1 MKSKTKKRLI
11 AFMLCM
17 VLVLSSAISAFA
29 DDLDTQAQDQT
40 TTMADE
46 PVATSMDDSTDEQQP
61 VAEAEE
67 NQEQAVE
74 TQEEQQTEE
83 NVSEEP
89 TTEDSSTVAEQ
100 EAIEKESDV
109 SIQTTVNG
117 TTITMSGPHSSFP
130 EGTTYEI
137 SASELNENETKD
149 VEIALKK
156 KEDENNIKIATYKA
170 YDIKLLVDGVE
181 SQPTGD
187 VNVKFEGGEV
197 TENITDSEKVD
208 VYHVDEHNQVANTVT
223 ETATTETVTMTTNH
237 FSTYVITTTTDAG
250 VKITVQH
257 YLQNPK
263 KQLYRNSTVHLA
275 KGQEIKDLSS
285 PINYKAEKVVKI
297 NTNGSEG
304 DELNGDKVITEDQ
317 TYRVYYSATT
327 GNSDE
332 SVQMFD
338 YQVKGDNNASINDSR
353 NYSPLSSDTTRFA
366 SGLANNQYSGNGYN
380 TTINVNGSTVYINTW
395 DQKSGGG
402 EVNHVNGKVFG
413 NGNAATG
420 IIKGV
425 NFDTGALIMEKN
437 SSNQQMYEPG
447 FFTTEQKSG
456 KQILSGYKLN
466 FNRNGDTYTL
476 TGVNKPDGTPALSGY
491 DSNKGSDFFP
501 LDSIRDLPKDEAN
514 NPGHHNCFFGMRYD
528 IEFTIGDYL
537 GDLNYSFTGDDDLWA
552 ILDAKENGG
561 KVVIDLG
568 GIHSALDKK
577 VDLWEILLNK
587 KGYDKEDKLK
597 YTNRDENRDK
607 KHTLTILYMER
618 GAYESNCKMNFTLP
632 NSRIV
637 TPSTIPT
644 ADLNLKK
651 VNTSE
656 EGIVN
661 TTFKLVNDTDE
672 SDVKTATSN
681 AAGDI
686 TFTELREGI
695 YTLSEK
701 SVPEPYVKETST
713 WKVKVM
719 KSEGTALTAVLYD
732 TTGETAKEKN
742 ATDDTYHIVN
752 STQEEVVSGSAESD
766 KTVSVKDYNARTYQI
781 DLTASS
787 KATQAVTT
795 TTPYD
800 IVMVL
805 DTSGS
810 MAYDLYNYTEYTGT
824 LTPVNYFWQSN
835 ENRYFVKTDN
845 KIYQSLNYSS
855 DGKYW
860 YYIDANLKTVKV
872 AQGGSTKIY
881 TRTSDGTKMTALK
894 NAAKA
899 FVSNVNEKNP
909 DSRISIV
916 YFSGSAS
923 IKKTNE
929 SNEKYLL
936 RVGDSK
942 TTIDSWIDSLRADGA
957 TNTADGFSKAKDVFS
972 SNGKWANVTQ
982 TNGRKKMVVFLTD
995 GVPTKHSSYD
1005 DDVADKA
1012 VQYASDIKRDYKA
1025 DIYSLGIFDAANS
1038 NGNLSGASIA
1048 TINTFMTDVASA
1060 SSNYMTADSVDSLYH
1075 IFNSITDNM
1084 PVSITATITD
1094 VIDSRFEL
1102 TDKQKNTFANR
1113 NDVQVTYNNE
1123 NGTTTV
1129 TWTNTTVNSKTGNT
1143 PGWHETIEIKA
1154 KDDFIGGNMIP
1165 TNGSAS
1171 GITVGDNTKYFPQP
1185 SVNVKLL
1192 TPSIGDKEITYYKG
1206 DTIESSKFSGELLGT
1221 YKMTEL
1227 DKTTTVK
1234 KGIPKLTKEQLT
1246 KLKNGE
1252 TVEIPYSYTNSNT
1265 DIEGTFVYEYKNTK
1279 YQAEDTTV
1287 NPLENHFA
1295 TEVGKDVEEYKLIV
1309 TFVPKIV
1316 AERKDSLKDTAVL
1329 EPNADE
1335 NISGTVV
1342 TNASV
1347 TGTYKVHVLALWAIV
1362 KQSTSTG
1369 SDGKHPMLSG
1379 AKFELVKDSKV
1390 CYTGESNSD
1399 GFVEWYKDGTKVS
1412 LSEIEKNTYTL
1423 RETSAPAGYAKS
1435 EVQWTITITDTTVTI
1450 TGANE
1455 TTLTPTQLKN
1465 PTTGKTYDAYTY
1477 KNTPVY
1483 ALPSTGGTG
1492 IYLYMI
1498 GGMLLMFAA
1507 VWILYKNKC
1516 KEVLG
1521 K

>member
-1 MKSKTKKRLI
+1 MKSNTKKRLI

-17 VLVLSSAISAFA
+17 VLVLSSATSAFA
-29 DDLDTQAQDQT
+29 DEPQNTDSQSQAEVVT
-40 TTMADE
+40 E
-46 PVATSMDDSTDEQQP
+46 PVADEATGNEATGDEATEDEAAVNSSEQQ
-61 VAEAEE
+61 
-67 NQEQAVE
+67 Q
-74 TQEEQQTEE
+74 QEEQQPETESTPE
-83 NVSEEP
+83 GNL
-89 TTEDSSTVAEQ
+89 EDD
-100 EAIEKESDV
+100 I
-109 SIQTTVNG
+109 SIQTTING
-117 TTITMSGPHSSFP
+117 TTITMSGPYSSFP
-130 EGTTYEI
+130 EGSNYEI
-137 SASELNENETKD
+137 LASELNEEETKN
-149 VEIALKK
+149 VEVALKK
-156 KEDENNIKIATYKA
+156 KEDEINTKIATYKA
-170 YDIKLLVDGVE
+170 YDIKLLVDGIE
-181 SQPTGD
+181 SQPTGN

-197 TENITDSEKVD
+197 QENLETAENIE
-208 VYHVDEHNQVANTVT
+208 VYHVDETTQIANDI
-223 ETATTETVTMTTNH
+223 EKTAVDDTVTMTTNH
-237 FSTYVITTTTDAG
+237 FSNYVITTTKSNG
-250 VKITVQH
+250 VDITVQH
-257 YLQNPK
+257 YIKYTDSNNHLVEK
-263 KQLYRNSTVHLA
+263 ALYRDSKIHLN
-275 KGQEIKDLSS
+275 KNQVITDLSS
-285 PINYKAEKVVKI
+285 LQNYTSQEVIKI
-297 NTNGSEG
+297 EADGSKGEQIS
-304 DELNGDKVITEDQ
+304 NNQVIIADQ
-317 TYRVYYSATT
+317 TYRVYYTPTTATS
-327 GNSDE
+327 NE
-332 SVQMFD
+332 AVQMFD
-338 YQVKGDNNASINDSR
+338 YQVKGEHNTSINAEK
-353 NYSPLSSDTTRFA
+353 NYDPRSTKTTRFA
-366 SGLANNQYSGNGYN
+366 SGLANNQYSENGYD
-380 TTINVNGSTVYINTW
+380 TTIEINNQNFHINTW
-395 DQKSGGG
+395 DTNS
-402 EVNHVNGKVFG
+402 ENTRVNQYNNTAFG
-413 NGNAATG
+413 SSNAMTG
-420 IIKGV
+420 IVKGV
-425 NFDTGALIMEKN
+425 NFKTGELKMGLN
-437 SSNQQMYEPG
+437 SAGEQLYEPG
-447 FFTTEQKSG
+447 FFTTNEKSG
-456 KQILSGYKLN
+456 KHVLDGYKLN
-466 FNRNGDTYTL
+466 FSRTGDTYTL
-476 TGVNKPDGTPALSGY
+476 TGVNKPDGSSALSGSGY
-491 DSNKGSDFFP
+491 NSNDGSNFFP
-501 LDSIRDLPKDEAN
+501 LDSIRDLYKDAAN
-514 NPGHHNCFFGMRYD
+514 NPPGHNCFFGMRYD

-537 GDLNYSFTGDDDLWA
+537 GDLNYSFTGDDDLWV
-552 ILDAKENGG
+552 ILDAKKDGG
-561 KVVIDLG
+561 QVVIDLG
-568 GIHSALDKK
+568 GIHSALSKE
-577 VDLWEILLNK
+577 VDLWKILLK
-587 KGYDKEDKLK
+587 KDNDQNYTEKEKQEYKDKNE
-597 YTNRDENRDK
+597 

-618 GAYESNCKMNFTLP
+618 GAFASNCKMNFTLP

-644 ADLNLKK
+644 ANLNLKK
-651 VNTSE
+651 VNTFE
-656 EGIVN
+656 EGIAN

-672 SDVKTATSN
+672 SDVKIATSN

-686 TFTELREGI
+686 TFTELREGN
-695 YTLSEK
+695 YTLSEE
-701 SVPEPYVKETST
+701 SVPDPYVRETST
-713 WKVKVM
+713 WKVKVT

-742 ATDDTYHIVN
+742 TDGTYHIVN
-752 STQEEVVSGSAESD
+752 STQEEVVLGSAESN
-766 KTVSVKDYNARTYQI
+766 KTVAVKNYKTRTYQI

-810 MAYDLYNYTEYTGT
+810 MSDALYNYTEYTGT
-824 LTPVNYFWQSN
+824 LTPSLLGN
-835 ENRYFVKTDN
+835 ENKYFVKTDD
-845 KIYQSLNYSS
+845 KIYQSLNYQKNLFKDS
-855 DGKYW
+855 YW
-860 YYIDANLKTVKV
+860 YYKDANSNTVKV

-942 TTIDSWIDSLRADGA
+942 ATIDSWIDSLRADGA
-957 TNTADGFSKAKDVFS
+957 TNTEDGFSKAKDVFS

-995 GVPTKHSSYD
+995 GVPTTFSDYD
-1005 DDVADKA
+1005 DTVASNA
-1012 VQYASDIKRDYKA
+1012 VTYASDIKKDYKA

-1038 NGNLSGASIA
+1038 NGNLSGVSIA
-1048 TINTFMTDVASA
+1048 TINTFMTDVASD
-1060 SSNYMTADSVDSLYH
+1060 SSKYMTADSIDSLYH

-1102 TDKQKNTFANR
+1102 TTDEKVRLKGRGATVTE
-1113 NDVQVTYNNE
+1113 ND
-1123 NGTTTV
+1123 GTTTV
-1129 TWTNTTVNSKTGNT
+1129 TWTNTTVTSKTGNT

-1227 DKTTTVK
+1227 DTTTAVE

-1309 TFVPKIV
+1309 TFVPKIA

-1329 EPNADE
+1329 EPNVDE

-1362 KQSTSTG
+1362 KQSTSIG

-1399 GFVEWYKDGTKVS
+1399 GFVEWYKNGTKVS
-1412 LSEIEKNTYTL
+1412 LSEIEKATYTL

-1435 EVQWTITITDTTVTI
+1435 KVQWTIAITDTTVTI
-1450 TGANE
+1450 TGANG
-1455 TTLTPTQLKN
+1455 TPLTPTQLKN
-1465 PTTGKTYDAYTY
+1465 STTGKTYDAYTY
-1477 KNTPVY
+1477 ENTPVY

-1516 KEVLG
+1516 KEVLE

>member
-1 MKSKTKKRLI
+1 
-11 AFMLCM
+11 
-17 VLVLSSAISAFA
+17 
-29 DDLDTQAQDQT
+29 
-40 TTMADE
+40 
-46 PVATSMDDSTDEQQP
+46 
-61 VAEAEE
+61 
-67 NQEQAVE
+67 
-74 TQEEQQTEE
+74 
-83 NVSEEP
+83 
-89 TTEDSSTVAEQ
+89 
-100 EAIEKESDV
+100 
-109 SIQTTVNG
+109 
-117 TTITMSGPHSSFP
+117 
-130 EGTTYEI
+130 
-137 SASELNENETKD
+137 
-149 VEIALKK
+149 
-156 KEDENNIKIATYKA
+156 
-170 YDIKLLVDGVE
+170 
-181 SQPTGD
+181 
-187 VNVKFEGGEV
+187 
-197 TENITDSEKVD
+197 
-208 VYHVDEHNQVANTVT
+208 
-223 ETATTETVTMTTNH
+223 
-237 FSTYVITTTTDAG
+237 
-250 VKITVQH
+250 
-257 YLQNPK
+257 
-263 KQLYRNSTVHLA
+263 
-275 KGQEIKDLSS
+275 
-285 PINYKAEKVVKI
+285 
-297 NTNGSEG
+297 
-304 DELNGDKVITEDQ
+304 
-317 TYRVYYSATT
+317 
-327 GNSDE
+327 
-332 SVQMFD
+332 
-338 YQVKGDNNASINDSR
+338 
-353 NYSPLSSDTTRFA
+353 
-366 SGLANNQYSGNGYN
+366 
-380 TTINVNGSTVYINTW
+380 
-395 DQKSGGG
+395 
-402 EVNHVNGKVFG
+402 
-413 NGNAATG
+413 
-420 IIKGV
+420 
-425 NFDTGALIMEKN
+425 
-437 SSNQQMYEPG
+437 
-447 FFTTEQKSG
+447 
-456 KQILSGYKLN
+456 
-466 FNRNGDTYTL
+466 
-476 TGVNKPDGTPALSGY
+476 
-491 DSNKGSDFFP
+491 
-501 LDSIRDLPKDEAN
+501 
-514 NPGHHNCFFGMRYD
+514 
-528 IEFTIGDYL
+528 
-537 GDLNYSFTGDDDLWA
+537 
-552 ILDAKENGG
+552 
-561 KVVIDLG
+561 
-568 GIHSALDKK
+568 
-577 VDLWEILLNK
+577 
-587 KGYDKEDKLK
+587 
-597 YTNRDENRDK
+597 
-607 KHTLTILYMER
+607 
-618 GAYESNCKMNFTLP
+618 
-632 NSRIV
+632 
-637 TPSTIPT
+637 
-644 ADLNLKK
+644 
-651 VNTSE
+651 
-656 EGIVN
+656 
-661 TTFKLVNDTDE
+661 
-672 SDVKTATSN
+672 
-681 AAGDI
+681 
-686 TFTELREGI
+686 
-695 YTLSEK
+695 
-701 SVPEPYVKETST
+701 
-713 WKVKVM
+713 
-719 KSEGTALTAVLYD
+719 
-732 TTGETAKEKN
+732 
-742 ATDDTYHIVN
+742 
-752 STQEEVVSGSAESD
+752 
-766 KTVSVKDYNARTYQI
+766 
-781 DLTASS
+781 
-787 KATQAVTT
+787 
-795 TTPYD
+795 
-800 IVMVL
+800 MVL

-942 TTIDSWIDSLRADGA
+942 TTIDSWIDSLRANGA

-995 GVPTKHSSYD
+995 GVPTTHSDYD
-1005 DDVADKA
+1005 NTVASNA
-1012 VQYASDIKRDYKA
+1012 VTYASDIKRDYKA

-1038 NGNLSGASIA
+1038 NGNLSGASIS
-1048 TINTFMTDVASA
+1048 TINKFMTDVASH
-1060 SSNYMTADSVDSLYH
+1060 SSKYMTADSVDSLYH

-1102 TDKQKNTFANR
+1102 TAGEKDRLKGRGAT
-1113 NDVQVTYNNE
+1113 VTKSDD
-1123 NGTTTV
+1123 GTTTV

-1227 DKTTTVK
+1227 DKTTTVE
-1234 KGIPKLTKEQLT
+1234 KGIPKLTEEQLT

-1309 TFVPKIV
+1309 TFVPKIA

-1329 EPNADE
+1329 EPNVDE

-1362 KQSTSTG
+1362 KQSTSIG

-1399 GFVEWYKDGTKVS
+1399 GFVEWYKNGTKVS
-1412 LSEIEKNTYTL
+1412 LSEIEKATYTL

-1435 EVQWTITITDTTVTI
+1435 KVQWTIAITDTTVTI
-1450 TGANE
+1450 TGANG
-1455 TTLTPTQLKN
+1455 TPLTPTQLKN
-1465 PTTGKTYDAYTY
+1465 STTGKTYDAYTY
-1477 KNTPVY
+1477 ENTPVY

-1498 GGMLLMFAA
+1498 CGMLLMFAA

-1516 KEVLG
+1516 KEVLE

>member
-1 MKSKTKKRLI
+1 MKSKIKKRLI

-89 TTEDSSTVAEQ
+89 TTEDSSAVAEQ

-137 SASELNENETKD
+137 SASELNEDETKD

-156 KEDENNIKIATYKA
+156 KEDENDIKIATYKA

-263 KQLYRNSTVHLA
+263 KQLYRDSTVHLA
-275 KGQEIKDLSS
+275 KGQKIEDLSS
-285 PINYKAEKVVKI
+285 LMNYKAEKVVKI
-297 NTNGSEG
+297 NTDDSEG
-304 DELNGDKVITEDQ
+304 AELRGNEVITEKQ

-327 GNSDE
+327 GNSNE

-338 YQVKGDNNASINDSR
+338 YQVKGDNNVSINDAN
-353 NYSPLSSDTTRFA
+353 NYSSSSSDTTRFA

-395 DQKSGGG
+395 DQKSGSDKK
-402 EVNHVNGKVFG
+402 VNQLNGKAFG
-413 NGNAATG
+413 DGNAATG

-425 NFDTGALIMEKN
+425 NFNTGALIMEKN
-437 SSNQQMYEPG
+437 SSNEQMYEPG
-447 FFTTEQKSG
+447 FFTNDPKPG

-476 TGVNKPDGTPALSGY
+476 TDVNKPDGSSALSGSGY
-491 DSNKGSDFFP
+491 NSNNGSNFFP
-501 LDSIRDLPKDEAN
+501 LDSIRDLYKDNAN
-514 NPGHHNCFFGMRYD
+514 NPQDHNCFFGMRYD

-561 KVVIDLG
+561 QVVIDLG
-568 GIHSALDKK
+568 GIHSALSKE

-587 KGYDKEDKLK
+587 KGYDEEDKLK
-597 YTNRDENRDK
+597 YTDRDENRDK

-644 ADLNLKK
+644 ADLTLKK
-651 VNTSE
+651 VNTSDK
-656 EGIVN
+656 GIEN

-686 TFTELREGI
+686 TFTELREGN
-695 YTLSEK
+695 YTLSEE

-713 WKVKVM
+713 WKVKVT
-719 KSEGTALTAVLYD
+719 KSEGTTLTAVLYD

-742 ATDDTYHIVN
+742 ADGTYHIVN
-752 STQEEVVSGSAESD
+752 STQEEVVLGSAESN
-766 KTVSVKDYNARTYQI
+766 KTVAVKNYKTRTYQI

-810 MAYDLYNYTEYTGT
+810 MSNTFYKYTEYTGN
-824 LTPVNYFWQSN
+824 LNSRGDY
-835 ENRYFVKTDN
+835 YIKTDD
-845 KIYQSLNYSS
+845 KIYQKIKYS
-855 DGKYW
+855 DGGWWEESYW
-860 YYIDANLKTVKV
+860 YYKNTDETEVRVTQETNT
-872 AQGGSTKIY
+872 IY
-881 TRTSDGTKMTALK
+881 TRSKDSTTNNKNAALK
-894 NAAKA
+894 AAAKA
-899 FVSNVNEKNP
+899 FVENVNTKNP
-909 DSRISIV
+909 DSRIGIV
-916 YFSGSAS
+916 TFADESTINNSGD
-923 IKKTNE
+923 KTM
-929 SNEKYLL
+929 L

-942 TTIDSWIDSLRADGA
+942 ATIDNWIDNLGANGA
-957 TNTADGFSKAKDVFS
+957 TNTAAGFKSAKEIFDNS
-972 SNGKWANVTQ
+972 SNWAGVHQNQ
-982 TNGRKKMVVFLTD
+982 NRKKLIVFLTD
-995 GVPTKHSSYD
+995 GVPTTYSDFNENVATSTVTTATTLKGASYN
-1005 DDVADKA
+1005 AE
-1012 VQYASDIKRDYKA
+1012 
-1025 DIYSLGIFDAANS
+1025 IYSLGIFDAAKYTGS
-1038 NGNLSGASIA
+1038 LGNNANIKKVSK
-1048 TINTFMTDVASA
+1048 FMKDVASDD
-1060 SSNYMTADSVDSLYH
+1060 SKYMTADSVQGLYD

-1084 PVSITATITD
+1084 PTSVTATITD

-1102 TDKQKNTFANR
+1102 TTGEKDRLKGRGATVAE
-1113 NDVQVTYNNE
+1113 NDD
-1123 NGTTTV
+1123 GTTTV

-1165 TNGSAS
+1165 TNGPAS

-1206 DTIESSKFSGELLGT
+1206 DTIESSKFSRELLGT

-1227 DKTTTVK
+1227 DGKTTVT
-1234 KGIPKLTKEQLT
+1234 KGIPKLTEEQLT
-1246 KLKNGE
+1246 ELKKG
-1252 TVEIPYSYTNSNT
+1252 TKVEVPYSYTNSNT

-1279 YQAEDTTV
+1279 YDTKNTTV
-1287 NPLENHFA
+1287 NSLEDHTA
-1295 TEVGKDVEEYKLIV
+1295 TKVGKDVEEYTLTV
-1309 TFVPKIV
+1309 VFVPKTV
-1316 AERKDSLKDTAVL
+1316 DERKALLNDTAVL
-1329 EPNADE
+1329 EPNGNA

-1362 KQSTSTG
+1362 KQSTSTD
-1369 SDGKHPMLSG
+1369 SDGNHPMLSG
-1379 AKFELVKDSKV
+1379 AKFELLKGSTV

-1399 GFVEWYKDGTKVS
+1399 GFVEWYKAEKKVS
-1412 LSEIEKNTYTL
+1412 LSEMVKDTYTL

-1435 EVQWTITITDTTVTI
+1435 EVQWTIQITDTSVTI
-1450 TGANE
+1450 KDANGNNI
-1455 TTLTPTQLKN
+1455 TPTPLTN
-1465 PTTGKTYDAYTY
+1465 TGKTYDAYTY
-1477 KNTPVY
+1477 ENTPVY

-1516 KEVLG
+1516 KEVLE

>member
-1 MKSKTKKRLI
+1 MKSNTKKRLI
-11 AFMLCM
+11 SFMLCM
-17 VLVLSSAISAFA
+17 VLVLSSATSAFA
-29 DDLDTQAQDQT
+29 DEPQNTDSQSQAEVVT
-40 TTMADE
+40 EPAADE
-46 PVATSMDDSTDEQQP
+46 ATGDEATEDEAAVNSSEQQ
-61 VAEAEE
+61 
-67 NQEQAVE
+67 Q
-74 TQEEQQTEE
+74 QEEQQPETESTPE
-83 NVSEEP
+83 GNL
-89 TTEDSSTVAEQ
+89 EDD
-100 EAIEKESDV
+100 I
-109 SIQTTVNG
+109 SIQTTING
-117 TTITMSGPHSSFP
+117 TTITMSGPYSSFP
-130 EGTTYEI
+130 EGSNYEI
-137 SASELNENETKD
+137 LASELNEEETKN
-149 VEIALKK
+149 VEVALKK
-156 KEDENNIKIATYKA
+156 KEDEINTKIATYKA
-170 YDIKLLVDGVE
+170 YDIKLLVDGIE
-181 SQPTGD
+181 SQPTGN

-197 TENITDSEKVD
+197 QENLETAENIE
-208 VYHVDEHNQVANTVT
+208 VYHVDETTQIANDI
-223 ETATTETVTMTTNH
+223 EKTAVDDTVTMTTNH
-237 FSTYVITTTTDAG
+237 FSTYVITTTQPDG
-250 VKITVQH
+250 VDITVQH
-257 YLQNPK
+257 YIKYTDSNNHLVEK
-263 KQLYRNSTVHLA
+263 ALYRDSKIHLN
-275 KGQEIKDLSS
+275 KNQVITDLSS
-285 PINYKAEKVVKI
+285 LQNYTSQEVIKI
-297 NTNGSEG
+297 EADGSKGEQIS
-304 DELNGDKVITEDQ
+304 NNQVIIADQ
-317 TYRVYYSATT
+317 TYRVYYTPTTATS
-327 GNSDE
+327 NE
-332 SVQMFD
+332 AVQMFD
-338 YQVKGDNNASINDSR
+338 YQVKGENNTSINAEK
-353 NYSPLSSDTTRFA
+353 NYDPRSTKTTRFA
-366 SGLANNQYSGNGYN
+366 SGLANNQYSENGYD
-380 TTINVNGSTVYINTW
+380 TTIEINNQNFHINTW
-395 DQKSGGG
+395 DTNS
-402 EVNHVNGKVFG
+402 ENTRVNQYNNTAFG
-413 NGNAATG
+413 FSNAMTG
-420 IIKGV
+420 IVKGV
-425 NFDTGALIMEKN
+425 NFKTGELKMGLN
-437 SSNQQMYEPG
+437 SAGEQLYEPG
-447 FFTTEQKSG
+447 FFTTNEKSG
-456 KQILSGYKLN
+456 KHVLDGYKLN
-466 FNRNGDTYTL
+466 FSRTGDTYTL
-476 TGVNKPDGTPALSGY
+476 TGVNKPDGSSALSGSGY
-491 DSNKGSDFFP
+491 NSNDGSNFFP
-501 LDSIRDLPKDEAN
+501 LDSIRDLYKDAAN
-514 NPGHHNCFFGMRYD
+514 NPPGHNCFFGMRYD

-552 ILDAKENGG
+552 ILDAKEDGG
-561 KVVIDLG
+561 QVVIDLG
-568 GIHSALDKK
+568 GIHSALSKE
-577 VDLWEILLNK
+577 VDLWKILLK
-587 KGYDKEDKLK
+587 KDNNENCTETEKREYKDK
-597 YTNRDENRDK
+597 DK

-644 ADLNLKK
+644 ADLTLKK
-651 VNTSE
+651 VNTSDK
-656 EGIVN
+656 GIEN
-661 TTFKLVNDTDE
+661 TTFKLVNDEDPE
-672 SDVKTATSN
+672 DMKTAASN
-681 AAGDI
+681 TDGNI
-686 TFTELREGI
+686 TFEELREGT
-695 YTLSEK
+695 YTLSEE
-701 SVPEPYVKETST
+701 SVPKPYVKETST
-713 WKVKVM
+713 WKVKVT
-719 KSEGTALTAVLYD
+719 KSKGTALTAVLYD
-732 TTGETAKEKN
+732 TTGETAKEKS
-742 ATDDTYHIVN
+742 DDGTYHIVN
-752 STQEEVVSGSAESD
+752 NTQEEVVSGSAESD
-766 KTVSVKDYNARTYQI
+766 KTVSVKDYKARTYQI

-810 MAYDLYNYTEYTGT
+810 MGYDLNKYTEYKGT
-824 LTPVNYFWQSN
+824 LTPEYDYYYGY
-835 ENRYFVKTDN
+835 ENKYFVKTDD
-845 KIYQSLNYSS
+845 KIYQSLNYSRR
-855 DGKYW
+855 GKYW
-860 YYIDANLKTVKV
+860 YYEDANSKTVKV
-872 AQGGSTKIY
+872 TQGASTKIY
-881 TRTSDGTKMTALK
+881 TRTSDGTKMAALQ

-899 FVSNVNEKNP
+899 FVSNVEQKNP

-916 YFSGSAS
+916 SFSGSAS
-923 IKKTNE
+923 IKKTNG

-936 RVGDSK
+936 RVGDSRA
-942 TTIDSWIDSLRADGA
+942 TIDSWIDALSATGA
-957 TNTADGFSKAKDVFS
+957 TNTADGFKEAKTVFS
-972 SNGKWANVTQ
+972 SSGKWADVNQ
-982 TNGRKKMVVFLTD
+982 TDGRNKMVVFLTD
-995 GVPTKHSSYD
+995 GVPTEHSSYD

-1012 VQYASDIKRDYKA
+1012 VQYASDIKRDYEA
-1025 DIYSLGIFDAANS
+1025 DIYSLGIFDAAGS
-1038 NGNLSGASIA
+1038 NGKLSGASIA
-1048 TINTFMTDVASA
+1048 TINTFMTDVASD
-1060 SSNYMTADSVDSLYH
+1060 SSKYMTADSVDSLYH

-1102 TDKQKNTFANR
+1102 TDKQKSTFANR
-1113 NDVQVTYNNE
+1113 NDVQVTYE

-1227 DKTTTVK
+1227 DKTTTVE

-1309 TFVPKIV
+1309 TFVPKIA

-1329 EPNADE
+1329 EPNVDE

-1362 KQSTSTG
+1362 KQSTSIG

-1399 GFVEWYKDGTKVS
+1399 GFVEWYKNGTKVS
-1412 LSEIEKNTYTL
+1412 LSEIEKATYTL

-1435 EVQWTITITDTTVTI
+1435 KVQWTIAITDTTVTI
-1450 TGANE
+1450 TGANG
-1455 TTLTPTQLKN
+1455 TPLTPTQLKN
-1465 PTTGKTYDAYTY
+1465 STTGKTYDAYTY
-1477 KNTPVY
+1477 ENTPVY

-1516 KEVLG
+1516 KEVLE

>member
-89 TTEDSSTVAEQ
+89 TTEDSSAVAEQ

-137 SASELNENETKD
+137 SASELNEDETKD

-156 KEDENNIKIATYKA
+156 KEDENDIKIATYKA

-250 VKITVQH
+250 VEITVQH

-263 KQLYRNSTVHLA
+263 KQLYRDSTVHLA
-275 KGQEIKDLSS
+275 KGQKIEDLSS
-285 PINYKAEKVVKI
+285 LMNYKAEKVVKI
-297 NTNGSEG
+297 NTDDSEG
-304 DELNGDKVITEDQ
+304 AELRGNEVITENQ

-327 GNSDE
+327 GNSNE

-338 YQVKGDNNASINDSR
+338 YQVKGDNNVSINDAN
-353 NYSPLSSDTTRFA
+353 NYSSSSSDTTRFA

-395 DQKSGGG
+395 DQKSGSDKK
-402 EVNHVNGKVFG
+402 VNQLNGKAFG
-413 NGNAATG
+413 DGNAATG

-425 NFDTGALIMEKN
+425 NFNTGALNMGKN
-437 SSNQQMYEPG
+437 SSNKQMYEPG
-447 FFTTEQKSG
+447 FFTNDPKPG

-476 TGVNKPDGTPALSGY
+476 TGVNKPDGSSALSGSGY
-491 DSNKGSDFFP
+491 NSNNGSNFFP
-501 LDSIRDLPKDEAN
+501 LDSIRDLYKDNAN
-514 NPGHHNCFFGMRYD
+514 NPPGHNCFFGMRYD
-528 IEFTIGDYL
+528 IEFKIGDYL

-552 ILDAKENGG
+552 ILDAKKDGG
-561 KVVIDLG
+561 QVVIDLG
-568 GIHSALDKK
+568 GIHSALSKE
-577 VDLWEILLNK
+577 VDLWKILLKNDNYTEQNK
-587 KGYDKEDKLK
+587 KEYADKD
-597 YTNRDENRDK
+597 TV
-607 KHTLTILYMER
+607 HTLTILYMER
-618 GAYESNCKMNFTLP
+618 GAYESNCKMSFTLP
-632 NSRIV
+632 NSHIV

-656 EGIVN
+656 EGIAN
-661 TTFKLVNDTDE
+661 TTFKLVNDANS
-672 SDVKTATSN
+672 SDFKTATSDT
-681 AAGDI
+681 AGNI
-686 TFTELREGI
+686 TFTELREGT
-695 YTLSEK
+695 YTLSEE

-713 WKVKVM
+713 WKVKVT

-732 TTGETAKEKN
+732 STGETAKEKN

-766 KTVSVKDYNARTYQI
+766 KTVSVKDYKARTYQI

-810 MAYDLYNYTEYTGT
+810 MGYDLNKYTEYKGT
-824 LTPVNYFWQSN
+824 LTPEYDYYYGY
-835 ENRYFVKTDN
+835 ENKYFVKTDD

-855 DGKYW
+855 RGKYW
-860 YYIDANLKTVKV
+860 YYEDANSKTVKV
-872 AQGGSTKIY
+872 TQGASTKIY
-881 TRTSDGTKMTALK
+881 TRTSDGTKMAALQ

-899 FVSNVNEKNP
+899 FVSNVKQKNP

-916 YFSGSAS
+916 SFSGSAS
-923 IKKTNE
+923 IKKTNG

-942 TTIDSWIDSLRADGA
+942 ATIDSWIDALSATGA
-957 TNTADGFSKAKDVFS
+957 TNTADGFKKAKTVFS
-972 SNGKWANVTQ
+972 SSGKWADVNQ
-982 TNGRKKMVVFLTD
+982 TDGRKKMVVFLTD
-995 GVPTKHSSYD
+995 GVPTEHSSYD

-1012 VQYASDIKRDYKA
+1012 VQYASDIKRDYEA
-1025 DIYSLGIFDAANS
+1025 NIYSLGIFDAAGS
-1038 NGNLSGASIA
+1038 NGKLSGASIA
-1048 TINTFMTDVASA
+1048 TINTFMTDVASD
-1060 SSNYMTADSVDSLYH
+1060 SSKYMTADSVDSLYH

-1102 TDKQKNTFANR
+1102 TDKQKSTFANR
-1113 NDVQVTYNNE
+1113 NDVQVTYNE

-1192 TPSIGDKEITYYKG
+1192 TPSIDDKEITYYKG
-1206 DTIESSKFSGELLGT
+1206 DTIESSKFSSELLGT

-1227 DKTTTVK
+1227 DKTTTVE
-1234 KGIPKLTKEQLT
+1234 KGIPQLTKEQLT

-1265 DIEGTFVYEYKNTK
+1265 DIEGTFVYKYKNK
-1279 YQAEDTTV
+1279 IYEAEGAKV
-1287 NPLENHFA
+1287 NPLEDHPA
-1295 TEVGKDVEEYKLIV
+1295 TKVGKDVEEYELTV
-1309 TFVPKIV
+1309 TFVPKTV
-1316 AERKDSLKDTAVL
+1316 VERKELLKDTAVL

-1379 AKFELVKDSKV
+1379 AKFELVKDSNV

-1412 LSEIEKNTYTL
+1412 LSEIEKATYTL

-1435 EVQWTITITDTTVTI
+1435 EVQWTIAITDTTVTI
-1450 TGANE
+1450 TGANGN
-1455 TTLTPTQLKN
+1455 TLTPIQLEN
-1465 PTTGKTYDAYTY
+1465 PTTGKKYDAYTY
-1477 KNTPVY
+1477 ENTPVY

-1507 VWILYKNKC
+1507 VWILYKTKC
-1516 KEVLG
+1516 KEVLE

>member
-1 MKSKTKKRLI
+1 MKSKIKKRLI

-89 TTEDSSTVAEQ
+89 TTEDSSAVAEQ

-137 SASELNENETKD
+137 SASELNEDETKD

-156 KEDENNIKIATYKA
+156 KEDENDIKIATYKA

-263 KQLYRNSTVHLA
+263 KQLYRDSTVHLA
-275 KGQEIKDLSS
+275 KGQKIEDLSS
-285 PINYKAEKVVKI
+285 LMNYKAEKVVKI
-297 NTNGSEG
+297 NTDDSEG
-304 DELNGDKVITEDQ
+304 AELRGNEVITEKQ

-327 GNSDE
+327 GNSNE

-338 YQVKGDNNASINDSR
+338 YQVKGDNNVSINDAN
-353 NYSPLSSDTTRFA
+353 NYSSSSSDTTRFA

-395 DQKSGGG
+395 DQKSGSDKK
-402 EVNHVNGKVFG
+402 VNQLNGKAFG
-413 NGNAATG
+413 DGNAATG

-425 NFDTGALIMEKN
+425 NFNTGALIMEKN
-437 SSNQQMYEPG
+437 SSNEQMYEPG
-447 FFTTEQKSG
+447 FFTNDPKPG

-476 TGVNKPDGTPALSGY
+476 TDVNKPDGSSALSGSGY
-491 DSNKGSDFFP
+491 NSNNGSNFFP
-501 LDSIRDLPKDEAN
+501 LDSIRDLYKDNAN
-514 NPGHHNCFFGMRYD
+514 NPQDHNCFFGMRYD

-561 KVVIDLG
+561 QVVIDLG
-568 GIHSALDKK
+568 GIHSALSKE

-587 KGYDKEDKLK
+587 KGYDEEDKLK
-597 YTNRDENRDK
+597 YTDRDENRDK

-644 ADLNLKK
+644 ADLTLKK
-651 VNTSE
+651 VNTSDK
-656 EGIVN
+656 GIEN

-686 TFTELREGI
+686 TFTELREGN
-695 YTLSEK
+695 YTLSEE

-713 WKVKVM
+713 WKVKVT
-719 KSEGTALTAVLYD
+719 KSEGTTLTAVLYD

-742 ATDDTYHIVN
+742 ADGTYHIVN
-752 STQEEVVSGSAESD
+752 STQEEVVLGSAESN
-766 KTVSVKDYNARTYQI
+766 KTVAVKNYKTRTYQI

-810 MAYDLYNYTEYTGT
+810 MSNTFYKYTEYTGN
-824 LTPVNYFWQSN
+824 LNSRGDY
-835 ENRYFVKTDN
+835 YIKTDD
-845 KIYQSLNYSS
+845 KIYQKIKYS
-855 DGKYW
+855 DGGWWEESYW
-860 YYIDANLKTVKV
+860 YYKNTDETEVRVTQETNT
-872 AQGGSTKIY
+872 IY
-881 TRTSDGTKMTALK
+881 TRSKDSTTNNKNAALK
-894 NAAKA
+894 AAAKA
-899 FVSNVNEKNP
+899 FVENVNTKNP
-909 DSRISIV
+909 DSRIGIV
-916 YFSGSAS
+916 TFADESTINNSGD
-923 IKKTNE
+923 KTM
-929 SNEKYLL
+929 L

-942 TTIDSWIDSLRADGA
+942 ATIDNWIDNLGANGA
-957 TNTADGFSKAKDVFS
+957 TNTAAGFKSAKEIFDNS
-972 SNGKWANVTQ
+972 SNWAGVHQNQ
-982 TNGRKKMVVFLTD
+982 NRKKLIVFLTD
-995 GVPTKHSSYD
+995 GVPTTYSDFNENVATSTVTTATTLKGASYN
-1005 DDVADKA
+1005 AE
-1012 VQYASDIKRDYKA
+1012 
-1025 DIYSLGIFDAANS
+1025 IYSLGIFDAAKYTGS
-1038 NGNLSGASIA
+1038 LGNNANIKKVSK
-1048 TINTFMTDVASA
+1048 FMKDVASDD
-1060 SSNYMTADSVDSLYH
+1060 SKYMTADSVQGLYD

-1084 PVSITATITD
+1084 PTSVTATITD

-1102 TDKQKNTFANR
+1102 TTGEKDRLKGRGATVAE
-1113 NDVQVTYNNE
+1113 NDD
-1123 NGTTTV
+1123 GTTTV

-1165 TNGSAS
+1165 TNGPAS

-1206 DTIESSKFSGELLGT
+1206 DTIESSKFSRELLGT

-1227 DKTTTVK
+1227 DGKTTVT
-1234 KGIPKLTKEQLT
+1234 KGIPKLTEEQLT
-1246 KLKNGE
+1246 ELKKG
-1252 TVEIPYSYTNSNT
+1252 TKVEVPYSYTNSNT

-1279 YQAEDTTV
+1279 YDTKNTTV
-1287 NPLENHFA
+1287 NSLEDHTA
-1295 TEVGKDVEEYKLIV
+1295 TKVGKDVEEYTLTV
-1309 TFVPKIV
+1309 VFVPKTV
-1316 AERKDSLKDTAVL
+1316 DERKALLNDTAVL
-1329 EPNADE
+1329 EPNGNA

-1362 KQSTSTG
+1362 KQSTSTD
-1369 SDGKHPMLSG
+1369 SDGNHPMLSG
-1379 AKFELVKDSKV
+1379 AKFELLKGSTV

-1399 GFVEWYKDGTKVS
+1399 GFVEWYKAEKKVS
-1412 LSEIEKNTYTL
+1412 LSEMVKDTYTL

-1435 EVQWTITITDTTVTI
+1435 EVQWTIQITDTSVTI
-1450 TGANE
+1450 KDANGNNI
-1455 TTLTPTQLKN
+1455 TPTPLTN
-1465 PTTGKTYDAYTY
+1465 TGKTYDTYTY
-1477 KNTPVY
+1477 ENTPVY

-1516 KEVLG
+1516 KEVLE

>member
-1 MKSKTKKRLI
+1 MKSNTKKRLI

-17 VLVLSSAISAFA
+17 VLVLSSATSAFA
-29 DDLDTQAQDQT
+29 DEPQNTDSQSQAEVVT
-40 TTMADE
+40 E
-46 PVATSMDDSTDEQQP
+46 PVADEATGNEATGDEATEDEAAVNSSEQQ
-61 VAEAEE
+61 
-67 NQEQAVE
+67 Q
-74 TQEEQQTEE
+74 QEEQQPETESTPE
-83 NVSEEP
+83 GNL
-89 TTEDSSTVAEQ
+89 EDD
-100 EAIEKESDV
+100 I
-109 SIQTTVNG
+109 SIQTTING
-117 TTITMSGPHSSFP
+117 TTITMSGPYSSFP
-130 EGTTYEI
+130 EGSNYEI
-137 SASELNENETKD
+137 LASELNEEETKN
-149 VEIALKK
+149 VEVALKK
-156 KEDENNIKIATYKA
+156 KEDEINTKIATYKA
-170 YDIKLLVDGVE
+170 YDIKLLVDGIE
-181 SQPTGD
+181 SQPTGN

-197 TENITDSEKVD
+197 QENLETAENIE
-208 VYHVDEHNQVANTVT
+208 VYHVDETTQIANDI
-223 ETATTETVTMTTNH
+223 EKTAVDDTVTMTTNH
-237 FSTYVITTTTDAG
+237 FSNYVITTTKSNG
-250 VKITVQH
+250 VDITVQH
-257 YLQNPK
+257 YIKYTDSNNHLVEK
-263 KQLYRNSTVHLA
+263 ALYRDSKIHLN
-275 KGQEIKDLSS
+275 KNQVITDLSS
-285 PINYKAEKVVKI
+285 LQNYTSQEVIKI
-297 NTNGSEG
+297 EADGSKGEQIS
-304 DELNGDKVITEDQ
+304 NNQVIIADQ
-317 TYRVYYSATT
+317 TYRVYYTPTTATS
-327 GNSDE
+327 NE
-332 SVQMFD
+332 AVQMFD
-338 YQVKGDNNASINDSR
+338 YQVKGEHNTSINAEK
-353 NYSPLSSDTTRFA
+353 NYDPRSTKTTRFA
-366 SGLANNQYSGNGYN
+366 SGLANNQYSENGYD
-380 TTINVNGSTVYINTW
+380 TTIEINNQNFHINTW
-395 DQKSGGG
+395 DTNS
-402 EVNHVNGKVFG
+402 ENTRVNQYNNTAFG
-413 NGNAATG
+413 SSNAMTG
-420 IIKGV
+420 IVKGV
-425 NFDTGALIMEKN
+425 NFKTGKLKMGLN
-437 SSNQQMYEPG
+437 SAGEQLYEPG
-447 FFTTEQKSG
+447 FFTTNEKSG
-456 KQILSGYKLN
+456 KHVLDGYKLN
-466 FNRNGDTYTL
+466 FSRTGDTYTL
-476 TGVNKPDGTPALSGY
+476 TGVNKPDGSSALSGSGY
-491 DSNKGSDFFP
+491 NSNDGSNFFP
-501 LDSIRDLPKDEAN
+501 LDSIRDLYKDAAN
-514 NPGHHNCFFGMRYD
+514 NPPGHNCFFGMRYD

-537 GDLNYSFTGDDDLWA
+537 GDLNYSFTGDDDLWV
-552 ILDAKENGG
+552 ILDAKKDGG
-561 KVVIDLG
+561 QVVIDLG
-568 GIHSALDKK
+568 GIHSALSKE
-577 VDLWEILLNK
+577 VDLWKILLK
-587 KGYDKEDKLK
+587 KDNDQNYTEKEKQEYKDKNE
-597 YTNRDENRDK
+597 

-618 GAYESNCKMNFTLP
+618 GAFASNCKMNFTLP

-644 ADLNLKK
+644 ANLNLKK
-651 VNTSE
+651 VNTFE
-656 EGIVN
+656 EGIAN

-672 SDVKTATSN
+672 SDVKIATSN

-686 TFTELREGI
+686 TFTELREGN
-695 YTLSEK
+695 YTLSEE
-701 SVPEPYVKETST
+701 SVPDPYVRETST
-713 WKVKVM
+713 WKVKVT

-742 ATDDTYHIVN
+742 TDGTYHIVN
-752 STQEEVVSGSAESD
+752 STQEEVVLGSAESN
-766 KTVSVKDYNARTYQI
+766 KTVAVKNYKTRTYQI

-810 MAYDLYNYTEYTGT
+810 MSDALYNYTEYTGT
-824 LTPVNYFWQSN
+824 LTPSLLGN
-835 ENRYFVKTDN
+835 ENKYFVKTDD
-845 KIYQSLNYSS
+845 KIYQSLNYQKNLFKDS
-855 DGKYW
+855 YW
-860 YYIDANLKTVKV
+860 YYKDANSNTVKV

-942 TTIDSWIDSLRADGA
+942 ATIDSWIDSLRADGA
-957 TNTADGFSKAKDVFS
+957 TNTEDGFSKAKDVFS

-995 GVPTKHSSYD
+995 GVPTTFSDYD
-1005 DDVADKA
+1005 DTVASNA
-1012 VQYASDIKRDYKA
+1012 VTYASDIKKDYKA

-1038 NGNLSGASIA
+1038 NGNLSGVSIA
-1048 TINTFMTDVASA
+1048 TINTFMTDVASD
-1060 SSNYMTADSVDSLYH
+1060 SSKYMTADSIDSLYH

-1102 TDKQKNTFANR
+1102 TTDEKVRLKGRGATVTE
-1113 NDVQVTYNNE
+1113 ND
-1123 NGTTTV
+1123 GTTTV
-1129 TWTNTTVNSKTGNT
+1129 TWTNTTVTSKTGNT

-1227 DKTTTVK
+1227 DTTTAVE

-1309 TFVPKIV
+1309 TFVPKIA

-1329 EPNADE
+1329 EPNVDE

-1362 KQSTSTG
+1362 KQSTSIG

-1399 GFVEWYKDGTKVS
+1399 GFVEWYKNGTKVS
-1412 LSEIEKNTYTL
+1412 LSEIEKATYTL

-1435 EVQWTITITDTTVTI
+1435 KVQWTIAITDTTVTI
-1450 TGANE
+1450 TGANG
-1455 TTLTPTQLKN
+1455 TPLTPTQLKN
-1465 PTTGKTYDAYTY
+1465 STTGKTYDAYTY
-1477 KNTPVY
+1477 ENTPVY

-1516 KEVLG
+1516 KEVLE